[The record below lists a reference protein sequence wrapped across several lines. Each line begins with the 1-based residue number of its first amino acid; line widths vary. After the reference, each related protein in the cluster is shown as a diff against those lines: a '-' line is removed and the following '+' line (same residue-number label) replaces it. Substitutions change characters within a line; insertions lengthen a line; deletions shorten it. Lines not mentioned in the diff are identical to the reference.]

1 MNFVDTDT
9 DTIKSEIIAQYE
21 EISGRTLATADPV
34 RLFLET
40 IAALIVKQ
48 RVLINYTGKMNLLAY
63 AVGEYL
69 DRLGD
74 LVGVT
79 RIEASCATSHFKI
92 TLSAVRTTA
101 ITIPKGTRISPADNV
116 YFALDDD
123 VIISAGG
130 TEATAEGTCLSTGT
144 IGNGYTAGEINKI
157 VDPVAY
163 VEKIVNTT
171 ESDGGADEEDDE
183 SLRKRIREAPEKYS
197 TAGSRG
203 AYTYWAKTA
212 SALIADVA
220 VVSPT
225 PGEVNIYPLLKD
237 GKLPTVEIL
246 SAVLEVVSDEKVRPL
261 TDNVKALSPS
271 NTTYNLDVTYYI
283 DTDDKTQASTIRK
296 AVENAIDEWIL
307 WERSKLGR
315 DINPTELYYRIRTA
329 GAKRADIKSPSFT
342 SVPATNLAVIGTKSV
357 TYGGLEDG

>member
-1 MNFVDTDT
+1 MNFIDTDT
-9 DTIKSEIIAQYE
+9 DTIKSEIISQYE
-21 EISGRTLATADPV
+21 EISGRTLATADPI

-74 LVGVT
+74 LVGVE
-79 RIEASCATSHFKI
+79 RIGASCATSHFKI

-101 ITIPKGTRISPADNV
+101 VTVPQGTRISPEDNV
-116 YFALDDD
+116 YFALDDE
-123 VIISAGG
+123 VVISAGD
-130 TEATAEGTCLSTGT
+130 TEATATGTCLSTGT
-144 IGNGYTAGEINKI
+144 AGNGYAIGEIKKI

-163 VEKIVNTT
+163 VESIVNTT
-171 ESDGGADEEDDE
+171 ESDGGADVEDDE
-183 SLRKRIREAPEKYS
+183 SLRERIREAPES
-197 TAGSRG
+197 FTNAGSTG
-203 AYTYWAKTA
+203 AYAYWAKTA
-212 SALIADVA
+212 SALITDVA

-225 PGEVNIYPLLKD
+225 PGEVSIYPLLEG
-237 GKLPTVEIL
+237 GKLPTEEIL
-246 SAVLEVVSDEKVRPL
+246 SDVLEIVSADKVRPL
-261 TDNVKALSPS
+261 TDNVKALSPTEAS
-271 NTTYNLDVTYYI
+271 YNLDVAYYI
-283 DTDDKTQASTIRK
+283 DSDNKTQASTIRK
-296 AVENAIDEWIL
+296 AVESAIDEWIL

-315 DINPTELYYRIRTA
+315 DINPTELYYRIRNA

-342 SVPATNLAVIGTKSV
+342 SVPATSIAVIGTKSV

>member
-1 MNFVDTDT
+1 MNFIDTDT

-74 LVGVT
+74 LVGVE
-79 RIEASCATSHFKI
+79 RIGAGCATSHFKI
-92 TLSAVRTTA
+92 TLSAVRPTA
-101 ITIPKGTRISPADNV
+101 VTVPQGTRISPEDNV

-123 VIISAGG
+123 VVIAAGD
-130 TEATAEGTCLSTGT
+130 TEATATGTCLSTGT
-144 IGNGYTAGEINKI
+144 IGNGYAAGEIKKI

-163 VEKIVNTT
+163 VASIVNTT

-183 SLRKRIREAPEKYS
+183 SLRERIREAPES
-197 TAGSRG
+197 FTTAGSTG
-203 AYTYWAKTA
+203 AYAYWAKTA
-212 SALIADVA
+212 SALIEDVA

-225 PGEVNIYPLLKD
+225 PGEVNIYPLLEG
-237 GKLPTVEIL
+237 GKLPTEEIL
-246 SAVLEVVSDEKVRPL
+246 ADVLEIVSDDKVRPL
-261 TDNVKALSPS
+261 TDKVKALSPTEVS
-271 NTTYNLDVTYYI
+271 YNLNVTYYI
-283 DTDDKTQASTIRK
+283 DTDNKTTASTIRK
-296 AVENAIDEWIL
+296 AVESAIDEWML

-315 DINPTELYYRIRTA
+315 DINPTELYYRIRNA

-342 SVPATNLAVIGTKSV
+342 SVPATSLAVIGTKSV